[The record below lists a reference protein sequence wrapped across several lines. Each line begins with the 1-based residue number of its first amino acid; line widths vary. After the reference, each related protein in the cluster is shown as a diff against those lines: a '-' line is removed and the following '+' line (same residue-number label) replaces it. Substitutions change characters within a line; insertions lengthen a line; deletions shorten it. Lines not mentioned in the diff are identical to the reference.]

1 MKHSQTTREMGERQ
15 VTHERKLK
23 GREKGV
29 VLIAVLWIC
38 ALVMWFTLQ
47 IGAMTRMQGEEQLH
61 LFRRSQAH
69 YLAIGGC
76 FEALSRMGQPPSS
89 GLDRGPDQ
97 SWQPNGARHIIKY
110 QTGEALVSVE
120 SEKTKINV
128 NSANPEQLRKVLI
141 AAGVDENA
149 AEELADVIA
158 DFVDP
163 DDLKRLHGMEAGD
176 YKRLGLPYGP
186 FNGPLFS
193 LNQMLLIPG
202 ITQQLFYGYFGGGGS
217 TDEGGVETTG
227 NPMLPRKDSL
237 FEMLSVYGTNTTLRE
252 PDLDQEILGKI
263 ITWENGGIY
272 RIFSTGMANNGPPAV
287 TICLIVRF
295 TPQTKQGYEILSR
308 GIL

>member
-1 MKHSQTTREMGERQ
+1 MSNSKGTGPEQERQ
-15 VTHERKLK
+15 LK
-23 GREKGV
+23 QREQGV

-47 IGAMTRMQGEEQLH
+47 IGAMTRMQGEEQVH
-61 LFRRSQAH
+61 LFRRAQAY

-76 FEALSRMGQPPSS
+76 HEALARMGQSPSS
-89 GLDRGPDQ
+89 ALDRGPDL
-97 SWQPNGARHIIKY
+97 SWQPNGTQHGVKY
-110 QTGEALVSVE
+110 RTGEAMVSVE
-120 SEKTKINV
+120 SETAKINV
-128 NSANPEQLRKVLI
+128 NTASPEQMRKALI
-141 AAGVDENA
+141 SAGVDENA

-163 DDLKRLHGMEAGD
+163 DDLKRLHGMETTD

-193 LNQMLLIPG
+193 LDQMLLIPG
-202 ITQQLFYGYFGGGGS
+202 ITEQLFYGYPGGG
-217 TDEGGVETTG
+217 EGAETSGAETTTNG
-227 NPMLPRKDSL
+227 MLPRKDSL
-237 FEMLSVYGTNTTLRE
+237 FELLSVYGTNTSLRQ
-252 PDLDQEILGKI
+252 PNLDREIEAKV

-295 TPQTKQGYEILSR
+295 APQTKRGYETLSR
-308 GIL
+308 EIL